1 MWYGQMESWA
11 LLVLGISTEL
21 HLPPDF
27 LILKF
32 FTYVEQLWGYYT
44 TRVFPIHRVQLI
56 LHRTF
61 QGEKIICIL
70 SIRTLRV
77 FLIVIIPRAIHH
89 NNYKS
94 MEVI

>member
-1 MWYGQMESWA
+1 MFTSRVLGLEVHTAVHYVVWA
-11 LLVLGISTEL
+11 DGILGFACAGLVLGISTEL

-56 LHRTF
+56 SDRIF
-61 QGEKIICIL
+61 QGEKL
-70 SIRTLRV
+70 Y
-77 FLIVIIPRAIHH
+77 A
-89 NNYKS
+89 Y
-94 MEVI
+94 